1 MPSAICTRKMLD
13 GVTMEL
19 ITRFGYII
27 TSLSGRL
34 LWPLPLN
41 AHSPQLEAI
50 YRELSSRGCVLGD
63 RTRSP
68 PSGHQGLLQR
78 PPHDMDRK
86 VPIRDIW
93 LLCSKGNFNRYRL
106 VVSMLN
112 ICAQVSMAPL
122 ILMKTKVSQSLH
134 HFLDFGI
141 FLRAMA
147 SNSGLETTQRLLW
160 RSISSLSVLK
170 E

>member
-1 MPSAICTRKMLD
+1 MLSVICTRKMLD

-50 YRELSSRGCVLGD
+50 YRELSSRGCVLD
-63 RTRSP
+63 DHTRSP
-68 PSGHQGLLQR
+68 PSGYQGLLQR
-78 PPHDMDRK
+78 PPHDVDRK
-86 VPIRDIW
+86 VSIRDTW
-93 LLCSKGNFNRYRL
+93 FSWSKENFDRNRSA
-106 VVSMLN
+106 VSMST
-112 ICAQVSMAPL
+112 ICASIAPL
-122 ILMKTKVSQSLH
+122 LMNMKVSQSLH
-134 HFLDFGI
+134 RFLVFSI
-141 FLRAMA
+141 SLRVMA
-147 SNSGLETTQRLLW
+147 SNSGQEMTQRLLW
-160 RSISSLSVLK
+160 RSISSLSVPK